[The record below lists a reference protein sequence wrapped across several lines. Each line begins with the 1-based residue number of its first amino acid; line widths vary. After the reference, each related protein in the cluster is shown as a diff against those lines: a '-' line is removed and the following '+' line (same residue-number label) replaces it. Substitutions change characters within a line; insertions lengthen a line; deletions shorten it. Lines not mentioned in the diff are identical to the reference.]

1 MRIISYL
8 LASSMLV
15 FGTSATAQT
24 ERENSNKTEERT
36 GKTTSEKVDK
46 RVALLTE
53 KLDLTIDQQSKTK
66 EITRTLI
73 DALQE
78 VKSDSAKSE
87 EEKKNDIKLLRK
99 AYQNELNSILSEEQQ
114 SKMSDLTKKK
124 TTEERSAEKTA
135 KMAEKLSLTPE
146 QIKQVDDLNLKV
158 ANKIQAIKQNKT
170 SAPEKKREFIQGN
183 MNDYKTIMK
192 TILTP
197 EQWTK
202 YENWMDKKETKRTN
216 K

>member
-8 LASSMLV
+8 LASSILV
-15 FGTSATAQT
+15 FGTSVTAQT
-24 ERENSNKTEERT
+24 ERENSNKTEERK

-46 RVALLTE
+46 RAALLTE

-99 AYQNELNSILSEEQQ
+99 AYQNELNSILSEDEENQNR
-114 SKMSDLTKKK
+114 SSDN
-124 TTEERSAEKTA
+124 E
-135 KMAEKLSLTPE
+135 
-146 QIKQVDDLNLKV
+146 N
-158 ANKIQAIKQNKT
+158 
-170 SAPEKKREFIQGN
+170 
-183 MNDYKTIMK
+183 
-192 TILTP
+192 ILTTDMQF
-197 EQWTK
+197 EK
-202 YENWMDKKETKRTN
+202 NCLLKSFIKKSVCPF
-216 K
+216 

>member
-8 LASSMLV
+8 LASSILV

-24 ERENSNKTEERT
+24 ERENSNKTEERK

-46 RVALLTE
+46 RAALLTE

-124 TTEERSAEKTA
+124 TT
-135 KMAEKLSLTPE
+135 
-146 QIKQVDDLNLKV
+146 
-158 ANKIQAIKQNKT
+158 
-170 SAPEKKREFIQGN
+170 
-183 MNDYKTIMK
+183 
-192 TILTP
+192 
-197 EQWTK
+197 
-202 YENWMDKKETKRTN
+202 
-216 K
+216 

>member
-8 LASSMLV
+8 LASSILV

-24 ERENSNKTEERT
+24 ERENSNKTEERK

-87 EEKKNDIKLLRK
+87 EEKK
-99 AYQNELNSILSEEQQ
+99 
-114 SKMSDLTKKK
+114 
-124 TTEERSAEKTA
+124 TTS
-135 KMAEKLSLTPE
+135 
-146 QIKQVDDLNLKV
+146 N
-158 ANKIQAIKQNKT
+158 
-170 SAPEKKREFIQGN
+170 F
-183 MNDYKTIMK
+183 
-192 TILTP
+192 
-197 EQWTK
+197 
-202 YENWMDKKETKRTN
+202 
-216 K
+216 